1 MNAAL
6 WLALGTAAGVI
17 VGVSLADRSG
27 GRKLI
32 RRITG
37 ALGMFESLTGQ
48 FDKLTGRA
56 VPAGKVRADDDDLD
70 EDDEDLDDEF
80 ESVHDE
86 AVSPA
91 YAVGDDEDDFD
102 ATEDEGSGFEPDTDS
117 DCIDERVLA
126 AFEQDPILAER
137 DIEIDEP
144 EPAVIAL
151 AGRVSSDEDA
161 RHAVTIA
168 RGVPGVERVENYIRI
183 RNRPPVSPPPE
194 ESDV

>member
-6 WLALGTAAGVI
+6 WLAVGTAAGVL
-17 VGVSLADRSG
+17 VGVTLADRGGSG
-27 GRKLI
+27 KLLG
-32 RRITG
+32 RITG
-37 ALGMFESLTGQ
+37 ALNIFDRIARLRDAGNGQ
-48 FDKLTGRA
+48 RA
-56 VPAGKVRADDDDLD
+56 AGNEPDDDD
-70 EDDEDLDDEF
+70 EEEEF
-80 ESVHDE
+80 ETAEEFGE
-86 AVSPA
+86 AGIE
-91 YAVGDDEDDFD
+91 YED
-102 ATEDEGSGFEPDTDS
+102 TVEDEGTGFEPDSGGDY
-117 DCIDERVLA
+117 IDERVLA

-151 AGRVSSDEDA
+151 TGRVATREDA